1 MIPWAVVEII
11 YSLSYSQTTPPPPS
25 HSQMTALEIFKNG
38 HNGRVR
44 NLTASIGGMV
54 VNHYRGVDLQI
65 KIFEVYTLETNVK
78 VGTLETNCFPF
89 SLATETI
96 LAKLSWLN
104 MSQLAIF
111 HRSKILVRLSALNL
125 FPTVIPCTYCLKE
138 NITVLSAKDIF
149 SFFFTFHSKI

>member
-1 MIPWAVVEII
+1 M
-11 YSLSYSQTTPPPPS
+11 
-25 HSQMTALEIFKNG
+25 
-38 HNGRVR
+38 
-44 NLTASIGGMV
+44 TASIGGMV
-54 VNHYRGVDLQI
+54 VNHYRGVDLKI
-65 KIFEVYTLETNVK
+65 KIVEVYTLETNVK

-125 FPTVIPCTYCLKE
+125 FPTVIPCSTYCLKE
-138 NITVLSAKDIF
+138 NITVSSAKDIF
-149 SFFFTFHSKI
+149 SFFFTSKI